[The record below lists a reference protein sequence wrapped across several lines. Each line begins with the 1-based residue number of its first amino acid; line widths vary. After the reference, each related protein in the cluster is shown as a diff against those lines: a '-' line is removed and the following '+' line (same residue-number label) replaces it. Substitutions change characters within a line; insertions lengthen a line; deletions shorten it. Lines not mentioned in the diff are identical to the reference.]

1 MAQQFTG
8 NVEVLNSDSGKV
20 TIILEGG
27 DDERGGNVLLGGNG
41 RGGALVLFDESG
53 NQRVFMGGRQ
63 SGANQSF
70 IRLEDGAGGLK
81 IFLDGARAH
90 IRAGG
95 SGDDGQLALRNASGT
110 DTVRLD
116 AAKGEIVLRDWSI
129 TAPDYVLSADYPL
142 AGLAEVEEYITRH
155 GTLSELPSAAEVAQ
169 RGINLGPLCML
180 LLKKVEELTLYAIQH
195 ERLIQQQRARLDY
208 LEQELARQGG

>member
-8 NVEVLNSDSGKV
+8 NVEVLNSDSGQA

-27 DDERGGNVLLGGNG
+27 DDERGGSVLLGGNG
-41 RGGALVLFDESG
+41 RHSNLVLFDESG
-53 NQRVFMGGRQ
+53 NQRIFMGASQ
-63 SGANQSF
+63 SGASQSF
-70 IRLEDGAGGLK
+70 IRLEDGAGSIP
-81 IFLDGARAH
+81 IFLDGFRAH
-90 IRAGG
+90 ITAGG
-95 SGDDGQLALRNASGT
+95 PGHDGQLTLRNASGT

-129 TAPDYVLSADYPL
+129 SAPDYVFSADYPL
-142 AGLAEVEEYITRH
+142 AGLAEVEEHITRH

-169 RGINLGPLCML
+169 GGINLGPLCML

>member
-8 NVEVLNSDSGKV
+8 NVEVLNSNSGKV
-20 TIILEGG
+20 TITLEGG
-27 DDERGGNVLLGGNG
+27 DDERGGNVALGGNG
-41 RGGALVLFDESG
+41 QSGDLTLLDESG
-53 NQRVFMGGRQ
+53 NQMIFMN
-63 SGANQSF
+63 ANQPF
-70 IRLEDGAGGLK
+70 IRLEDGVGSLK
-81 IFLDGARAH
+81 IVLDGARAQ
-90 IRAGG
+90 ITAGG
-95 SGDDGQLALRNASGT
+95 SGDDGQLALRNATT

-129 TAPDYVLSADYPL
+129 TAPDYVFSADYPL

-208 LEQELARQGG
+208 LEQELPRQGG